1 MANTKS
7 MVKRKLNDPDPEHI
21 AAKEDFRKIA
31 MEIYKSTTSI

>member
-1 MANTKS
+1 

-31 MEIYKSTTSI
+31 MEIYNSTTSI